1 LLSWVWENSHSR
13 RSSFR
18 GLRQTVI
25 HNRVNLTIWMSRA
38 FADNVSAAT
47 DSFEIIFRRVF
58 SFAVCLIQI
67 LDIDFFRFPS
77 ADFLKTI
84 WRTSK
89 ILMLFVGCQLWTGL
103 NSKRRRYYLTRLGF
117 HLFD

>member
-1 LLSWVWENSHSR
+1 
-13 RSSFR
+13 
-18 GLRQTVI
+18 
-25 HNRVNLTIWMSRA
+25 MSRA

-58 SFAVCLIQI
+58 SFAVCLTQI

-77 ADFLKTI
+77 AESLKTI

-89 ILMLFVGCQLWTGL
+89 IPMLFVGCRLWTGL

-117 HLFD
+117 DLFDDTR